1 MKPTLH
7 IYRSLPPAEHR
18 QPCALTIGSFD
29 GVHLGHQA
37 ILARVCEAA
46 ANRGLL
52 PSAMTFS
59 PHPREYFARLRGLP
73 DLVPRRISSLRDQCM
88 ALAQAGMRQLVVRR
102 FDHTLAN
109 MSPDDFVR
117 HILVEG
123 LDVRWLLVGSD
134 FRYGRARSGD
144 IATLRQAGAEHGFE
158 VHTLDDVL
166 DARGRRI
173 SSSDIREA
181 LASADMVLARDL
193 LGRWPSIC
201 AHVRHGR
208 KLGRNLGFPTM
219 NQGVPERSALR
230 PGIYVTRVHGLADR
244 PLAGVSSLGVR
255 PTVEGE
261 GKLLLET
268 HLLDTSADAYGKLI
282 NVEFLHYLRDEKKFS
297 DLDALTAAIRQD
309 ADDARAYFS
318 VHGL

>member
-7 IYRSLPPAEHR
+7 IYRSLPPAERR

-46 ANRGLL
+46 ASRGLL
-52 PSAMTFS
+52 PSAMTFA
-59 PHPREYFARLRGLP
+59 PHPREYFAHLRGLP

-102 FDHTLAN
+102 FDKTLAG

-117 HILVEG
+117 NILVQG

-144 IATLRQAGAEHGFE
+144 ITTLRQAGQQYGFE

-166 DARGRRI
+166 DHQGQRI
-173 SSSDIREA
+173 SSSDIRDA
-181 LASADMVLARDL
+181 LAQADLERARRL
-193 LGRWPSIC
+193 LGRWPAVCS
-201 AHVRHGR
+201 HVRHGR

-219 NQGVPERSALR
+219 NQGVPERTALR
-230 PGIYVTRVHGLADR
+230 AGIYVTLVHGLADR
-244 PLAGVSSLGVR
+244 PLPAVSSLGVR
-255 PTVEGE
+255 PTVEGH
-261 GKLLLET
+261 GRVLLET

-282 NVEFLHYLRDEKKFS
+282 NVEFLQYLRDEKKFS